1 MWRVCPVGQLSS
13 QVSCQLLWLGKE
25 ILKNEEFKVAHVWGM
40 ISTSLQTLSSG
51 IGLQTRQILR
61 NSGIFKAA

>member
-1 MWRVCPVGQLSS
+1 
-13 QVSCQLLWLGKE
+13 
-25 ILKNEEFKVAHVWGM
+25 M

-61 NSGIFKAA
+61 NSGIFKAAWTAYTKENFHAFLERETDTLKILVNKYMLCMA